1 MLIKEEFKKLFINK
15 LNLIRNNK
23 YLTFIAIFLLMSAL
37 MCTLAIIMQVSA
49 STLKASRSDTIQGQL
64 DAMHIILKEVASN
77 PSNSK
82 REQIALEGLE
92 VNILSV
98 QKSLVNVAKSSDI
111 QQVSKQIS
119 LVKDDID
126 SQMVDLKKS
135 VSSSFGN
142 KEYLDASNLPFH
154 VISIDV
160 IGGEPY
166 VSINYADHVSPLGI
180 GDLLVGW
187 RVASADSDQGVAVFI
202 NEKNQ
207 FVRISL
213 QGV

>member
-1 MLIKEEFKKLFINK
+1 MLTNKDYENVLGKRFELIKNK
-15 LNLIRNNK
+15 K
-23 YLTFIAIFLLMSAL
+23 YLAL
-37 MCTLAIIMQVSA
+37 LAIVILAVIISMSIFHNNISA
-49 STLKASRSDTIQGQL
+49 TKLDVNRSNTITARL
-64 DAMHIILKEVASN
+64 DAMYTILKEVANN

-82 REQIALEGLE
+82 QEKIALERLE
-92 VNILSV
+92 DNIFSV
-98 QKSLVNVAKSSDI
+98 KKSLINVAKSSDI

-126 SQMVDLKKS
+126 SQMLDLKKS
-135 VSSSFGN
+135 VSSSLGN
-142 KEYLDASNLPFH
+142 KEYLDSSLLPFQ

-166 VSINYADHVSPLGI
+166 ISINYADHISPLGV

-187 RVASADSDQGVAVFI
+187 RVTSADSDQGIAVFV

-207 FVRISL
+207 FIRISL